1 MKPKIIVTKH
11 GLEVNGNQVQ
21 TLNRNHAKLEA
32 AALAKIH
39 GCSWYSLKKGGKLQE
54 VKP

>member
-11 GLEVNGNQVQ
+11 GLQVDGKQVQ
-21 TLNRNHAKLEA
+21 TSNRNHAKLEA
-32 AALAKIH
+32 AALAKMH
-39 GCSWYSLKKGGKLQE
+39 GCSWYSLKKCGKLVE